1 MVLKMKN
8 SVKGFERKGEKI
20 PWIVE
25 QMIDTKNKRE
35 KIRKFTSPFR
45 RLIQH
50 QNHSFKE
57 NTRQEEI
64 IKKNNNN
71 NPK

>member
-1 MVLKMKN
+1 MKN
-8 SVKGFERKGEKI
+8 SVKGFERKGEKN
-20 PWIVE
+20 PLDSRTNDK
-25 QMIDTKNKRE
+25 DTKNKRE

-57 NTRQEEI
+57 NTR
-64 IKKNNNN
+64 
-71 NPK
+71 

>member
-1 MVLKMKN
+1 MKN
-8 SVKGFERKGEKI
+8 SVKGFERKGEKN
-20 PWIVE
+20 PLDSRTNDK
-25 QMIDTKNKRE
+25 DTKNKRE

-57 NTRQEEI
+57 NTRWEEI
-64 IKKNNNN
+64 IQNNNNN